1 MNKAKNAR
9 EILAKTALKTLPII
23 KIQLA
28 FFYNFLAR
36 RGIAFG
42 EKSSL
47 KTGLIGHNLALKKQ
61 AEKQN
66 GKQLFKIVNFSFFLP
81 NGARAFKF
89 NVPFN
94 GA

>member
-28 FFYNFLAR
+28 FFYIFPR

-61 AEKQN
+61 AENKMES
-66 GKQLFKIVNFSFFLP
+66 SFL
-81 NGARAFKF
+81 KS
-89 NVPFN
+89 
-94 GA
+94 